1 MRRISPSRRSL
12 FNVVIACIP
21 RGITLTVLL
30 GMALSAGLAAP
41 QRPATTTL
49 IVKTARGMSKAQADS
64 VMRGHGGNPKASVP
78 KLDLHIIEVP
88 VNAAEAIAK
97 HLQNDSSIV
106 RVESNQVR
114 RWQGTP
120 TDSQFDQQWA
130 LPKIGWDQVY
140 GNVTPQFLTQI
151 AILDTGVDAS
161 HPDLIGSIGTGTSII
176 PGANPL
182 TDANGHGT
190 WLAGIAAA
198 RTNNLTGIAGVAYE
212 YVHIMSVK
220 VLDDDGL
227 GQDSDIIQGIIWAAD
242 NGASVILMAFS
253 NPGYSQSL
261 QEAIDYAWSKNVV
274 LVAAAGNDGT
284 GDVTF
289 PAGHRGVVGVS
300 ATDPDDKLAST
311 SNFGPSVFLA
321 APGVDILGTYPD
333 NQYVTWSGTS
343 ASAAIVAGTAAL
355 MRTVDPTLSNGI
367 IVNRLAK
374 SADPAGTQE
383 QTGNG
388 RVNVARAIEDLSTD
402 EIQPAGTAPVGDGGP
417 YVGPY
422 RAAALH
428 VSSIQSIGSQVGTLT
443 YGTAASATYSVD
455 VRTNGSG
462 TTSFGVS
469 VTGLPSGAGF
479 TPAATGNQSGDF
491 IFTLAITTSATT
503 PPGTS
508 TFTVT
513 IDGKAKTGTLTIGP
527 KQITASL
534 NASNKTYDGTVSA
547 IITGCTPNGVLAAD
561 AANVTCSG
569 SGATFSSSS
578 ASASPKTVTAT
589 VTLSGTAASK
599 YVVTNPAT
607 TTATINPKPITA
619 VLTANDKA
627 YDGSNAATISACS
640 LTGVLAAD
648 GANVTCTGSSAAFAS
663 SNASASPQTV
673 TATVTLDG
681 TASGNYSVTSPATTT
696 AKINPKSITA
706 TLTASDKTYDGTDAA
721 TITNCSPTGI
731 IATDIGNVT
740 CTASTAKFASA
751 NANAGPQTVTATVTL
766 GGSAAPNY
774 SVSNPAT
781 TTAKINGKAATV
793 SPAAN
798 GKEYGASD
806 PSLSGSLSGF
816 LAADNVTAAFSRSPG
831 EAVGSYVISGVLSP
845 AGVLGNY
852 NITYNT
858 ASFTIAPKSAS
869 VTPDPK
875 TKTLG
880 AADPDFTGS
889 LNGFLAADAVTATF
903 TRVAGEAVGRYT
915 ISASLA
921 PSSVLSNYAITYN
934 TADLTI
940 QKYFFDVCDIAGV
953 CAGGSSPNSEG
964 IGGHLAITSTVPY
977 LGTASVTVTLSP
989 GSVAGL
995 DAMTS
1000 PGLQD
1005 GNPLSPQFRVWIA
1018 GSEDP
1023 THPVFLASGNATKAG
1038 PLNGL
1043 YTWSANMPGSIGS
1056 SIVPGSYTAY
1066 VYGYN
1071 GSALSNLVQDNDGYS
1086 KADITDF
1093 QYPTLT
1099 AAFTV
1104 VKTDQTITFETLS
1117 NKTFGDS
1124 DFSVS
1129 ATASSNLAVGFAALG
1144 DCTVS
1149 GNLVHITG
1157 AGGCTIT
1164 ATQPGDDNF
1173 NAAPNAQQSFTIAKA
1188 TATIT
1193 VTPYSATYDGNAHT
1207 ATGVATG
1214 VYGADLT
1221 VGLDL
1226 TGTSHTNAG
1235 TYNGD
1240 TWTFIGGT
1248 NYNDANGTV
1257 NDSIAKANP
1266 TIIVNGYAVTYD
1278 GDSHTAAGTATGAK
1292 GEILTGL
1299 DLSGTTH
1306 TNAGSY
1312 PADTWTFTDA
1322 TGNYNN
1328 SNGTTTDTI
1337 GKANPTV
1344 KVTGYSVA
1352 YDGNPHTATGTAT
1365 GVKSEPLTGLDLNA
1379 TTHTNAGTYSG
1390 DSWTFADVTGNYNST
1405 SGTVDDAIAK
1415 ANAIVNVTGY
1425 SVTYDGDVHTA
1436 AGTATGVKGE
1446 SLNGLD
1452 LTGTSHTNAGT
1463 YAGDSWTFTDVTG
1476 NYNNASGT
1484 TSDAIAKAN
1493 AAITVT
1499 GYNVTYDGNPHT
1511 ASGTATGVKGESL
1524 SGLNLSG
1531 TTHTNAGTYNSD
1543 AWTFTDNT
1551 GNYGNTGGAVDDVI
1565 AKANA
1570 TINVSGYT
1578 GIYDGNPHGASG
1590 SASGIGGLDLS
1601 ALLHLGSTFTAV
1613 PGGTAHWTFD
1623 EDTNYKP
1630 ANGDVVITISQK
1642 SATVTATSTG
1652 KVYGAADPALD
1663 ATESGFLGGDVAGIT
1678 LSATRASGETVGTYA
1693 ITALASGGKVANY
1706 DISYVPGTFTISK
1719 KPLTGSITAGNKLY
1733 DGTTAAAI
1741 TKKTL
1746 DGVVSEDD
1754 VTYVGGTAS
1763 FVDKNVGNGKNVTAS
1778 GLYLIG
1784 ADAGNYSVNT
1794 TANTT
1799 ADITSRQLTISAI
1812 ASNKVYDGVT
1822 TASVTLSDN
1831 RVVGDV
1837 LTAGYA
1843 SANFADRNVGTAKT
1857 VNVEGISLT
1866 GTDAGNYTPNTSAT
1880 AKADITVRPITATA
1894 DAKTKIY
1901 GNPDPPLTYQITS
1914 GSLVSGD
1921 SFTGVLG
1928 RAIGENVGSYAI
1940 QQNTLATDSNY
1951 SLTYIGAN
1959 LTITPKSLTITANNV
1974 SRQYSDPNAFDVTYS
1989 GFAPGEGPSSLKGY
2003 VTYTTPA
2010 NQTTKPGT
2018 YDVMPGGLWSG
2029 NYSITFQKGTLTI
2042 TKEDS
2047 NAIYAGLLFFSTASP
2062 TSSAADIVMQATVQ
2076 DATIFDPNDPNAG
2089 DIRNARV
2096 SFVNRDIT
2104 TGTVFYPNCLNLT
2117 PTLVN
2122 PSDLKTGIVSCT
2134 VRFDIGSKDS
2144 DQYTVGLIVDNYY
2157 TRNSSIDDT
2166 VLTISK
2172 PLTTAFVTGGGYLV
2186 NQSSIGQYG
2195 GTAGAKTNFGLNV
2208 KNNKSAKNLQGN
2220 LNVIIRRLEN
2230 GVWKTYQIK
2239 SNQTDSLFEN
2249 LTSASTGTAQFTGKA
2264 NLTDVTDPLN
2274 PVGRASGLTFQIT
2287 LSDQGEPGN
2296 TDSISFSLWDGGAL
2310 VYSSNWNGA
2319 KTNEQ
2324 ILNGGNLRVK

>member
-1 MRRISPSRRSL
+1 M
-12 FNVVIACIP
+12 
-21 RGITLTVLL
+21 LL
-30 GMALSAGLAAP
+30 GMVLSAGLAAP

-49 IVKTARGMSKAQADS
+49 IVKTARGLSKAQTDA
-64 VMRGHGGNPKASVP
+64 VVRGRGGNPKASVP

-88 VNAAEAIAK
+88 VSAAEAIAK
-97 HLQNDSSIV
+97 NLRNDSSIV

-130 LPKIGWDQVY
+130 LTKIGWDQIY

-198 RTNNLTGIAGVAYE
+198 RTNNLTGIAGVAYD
-212 YVHIMSVK
+212 YVHIMPVK

-274 LVAAAGNDGT
+274 LVAAAGNDAT
-284 GDVTF
+284 GDVSF
-289 PAGHRGVVGVS
+289 PAGDRGVVGVS
-300 ATDPDDKLAST
+300 ATDQDDNLAST

-321 APGVDILGTYPD
+321 APGVGILGTYPD
-333 NQYVTWSGTS
+333 NRYVTWSGTS

-355 MRTVDPTLSNGI
+355 MRTVDPSLSNGI
-367 IVNRLAK
+367 IVNRLAR
-374 SADPAGTQE
+374 SADPAGTQD

-388 RVNVARAIEDLSTD
+388 RVNVARAIEDVSTD
-402 EIQPAGTAPVGDGGP
+402 EIQPAGTAPVGNGGP

-428 VSSIQSIGSQVGTLT
+428 VNNIQSIGAQVGTLT
-443 YGTAASATYSVD
+443 YGTGASATYSVD

-479 TPAATGNQSGDF
+479 TPATTGNQSGDF

-513 IDGKAKTGTLTIGP
+513 IDGKTKTGTLTIGP

-534 NASNKTYDGTVSA
+534 NAGDKTYDGTTSA
-547 IITGCTPNGVLAAD
+547 TITGCTPNGVLPAD
-561 AANVTCSG
+561 AANLTCSG

-599 YVVTNPAT
+599 YAVTNPAT

-619 VLTANDKA
+619 VLTANDKT

-640 LTGVLAAD
+640 MTGVLAAD
-648 GANVTCTGSSAAFAS
+648 TANVTCTGSSATFAS

-673 TATVTLDG
+673 TATVTLSG

-706 TLTASDKTYDGTDAA
+706 TLTSSDKTYDGTDAA

-731 IATDIGNVT
+731 VATDIGNVT
-740 CTASTAKFASA
+740 CAASTARFASV
-751 NANAGPQTVTATVTL
+751 NANASPQTVTATVTL

-798 GKEYGASD
+798 GKQYGASD
-806 PSLSGSLSGF
+806 PSLSGSLGGF
-816 LAADNVTAAFSRSPG
+816 LAADSVTATFSRSPG

-845 AGVLGNY
+845 VGVLGNY

-869 VTPDPK
+869 VTADSK

-880 AADPDFTGS
+880 AADPEFTGS

-903 TRVAGEAVGRYT
+903 TRVAGEAVGTYT

-921 PSSVLSNYAITYN
+921 PASVLSNYAITYN

-940 QKYFFDVCDIAGV
+940 QKYLFDVCDAAGV
-953 CAGGSSPNSEG
+953 CTGGSGPNSDG
-964 IGGHLAITSTVPY
+964 IGGHLTITSTVPY
-977 LGTASVTVTLSP
+977 LGTATATVTLSP
-989 GSVAGL
+989 GNVAGL

-1005 GNPLSPQFRVWIA
+1005 GIPLSPQFRVWIA
-1018 GSEDP
+1018 GSGDP
-1023 THPVFLASGNATKAG
+1023 THPVFLASGNATKTG
-1038 PLNGL
+1038 PVNGL
-1043 YTWSANMPGSIGS
+1043 YTWSAIIPASIGS

-1071 GSALSNLVQDNDGYS
+1071 GSTLSNLVQDNEGYS
-1086 KADITDF
+1086 KADVADF

-1104 VKTDQTITFETLS
+1104 VKTDQTITFGTLS

-1124 DFSVS
+1124 DFTVS

-1173 NAAPNAQQSFTIAKA
+1173 NAAPNLQQSFTIAKA

-1207 ATGVATG
+1207 AVGLATG
-1214 VYGADLT
+1214 VGGADL
-1221 VGLDL
+1221 GASLDL
-1226 TGTSHTNAG
+1226 TGTTHTNAG

-1240 TWTFIGGT
+1240 TWAFIGGT
-1248 NYNDANGTV
+1248 NYNDANGAV

-1292 GEILTGL
+1292 GESLTGL

-1306 TNAGSY
+1306 TNAGTY
-1312 PADTWTFTDA
+1312 PADT
-1322 TGNYNN
+1322 
-1328 SNGTTTDTI
+1328 
-1337 GKANPTV
+1337 
-1344 KVTGYSVA
+1344 
-1352 YDGNPHTATGTAT
+1352 
-1365 GVKSEPLTGLDLNA
+1365 
-1379 TTHTNAGTYSG
+1379 
-1390 DSWTFADVTGNYNST
+1390 
-1405 SGTVDDAIAK
+1405 
-1415 ANAIVNVTGY
+1415 
-1425 SVTYDGDVHTA
+1425 
-1436 AGTATGVKGE
+1436 
-1446 SLNGLD
+1446 
-1452 LTGTSHTNAGT
+1452 
-1463 YAGDSWTFTDVTG
+1463 WTFTDVTG
-1476 NYNNASGT
+1476 NYNNSNGT

-1493 AAITVT
+1493 ASITVT
-1499 GYNVTYDGNPHT
+1499 GYNVTYDANPHM

-1524 SGLNLSG
+1524 SGLDLTG
-1531 TTHTNAGTYNSD
+1531 TSHTNAGTYGAD
-1543 AWTFTDNT
+1543 PWTFTDVT
-1551 GNYGNTGGAVDDVI
+1551 GNYNSASGTTSDAI
-1565 AKANA
+1565 AKTNA
-1570 TINVSGYT
+1570 VISVSSYT

-1590 SASGIGGLDLS
+1590 SASGIGGVDLS
-1601 ALLHLGSTFTAV
+1601 GLLHLGSTFTAV

-1623 EDTNYKP
+1623 EDTNYNS
-1630 ANGDVVITISQK
+1630 ASGDVGITISQK
-1642 SATVTATSTG
+1642 TATVTASSSG
-1652 KVYGAADPALD
+1652 KIYGAADPALD
-1663 ATESGFLGGDVAGIT
+1663 ATQSGFLAGDVAGII
-1678 LSATRASGETVGTYA
+1678 LSAIRASGQTVGTYV
-1693 ITALASGGKVANY
+1693 ITPVATGGKVSNY
-1706 DISYVPGTFTISK
+1706 DILYVAGTFTISK
-1719 KPLTGSITAGNKLY
+1719 KSLTGSITAGNKPY
-1733 DGTTAAAI
+1733 DGTTAANI
-1741 TKKTL
+1741 TSRTL
-1746 DGVVSEDD
+1746 EGVVSEDD

-1763 FVDKNVGNGKNVTAS
+1763 FVDKNVANGKSVAAT
-1778 GLYLIG
+1778 GLYLTG

-1799 ADITSRQLTISAI
+1799 ADINPRQLTISAI
-1812 ASNKVYDGVT
+1812 ASNKVYDGAT

-1831 RVVGDV
+1831 RVAGDV
-1837 LTAGYA
+1837 FTAGYA
-1843 SANFADRNVGTAKT
+1843 SADFADRNVGTAKT
-1857 VNVEGISLT
+1857 VHVEGISLT

-1880 AKADITVRPITATA
+1880 AKADITARPITATA

-1921 SFTGVLG
+1921 SLTGVLG
-1928 RAIGENVGSYAI
+1928 RAVGENVGSYAI
-1940 QQNTLATDSNY
+1940 QQNTLAAGTNY
-1951 SLTYIGAN
+1951 SLTYIGAS
-1959 LTITPKSLTITANNV
+1959 LTITPKSLTITANNT

-1989 GFAPGEGPSSLKGY
+1989 GFVPGEGPSSLIGY
-2003 VTYTTPA
+2003 ATYTTTA
-2010 NQTTKPGT
+2010 DKTTKPGT
-2018 YDVMPGGLWSG
+2018 YDVMPGGLTSG
-2029 NYSITFQKGTLTI
+2029 NYLITFQKGTLTI

-2047 NAIYAGLLFFSTASP
+2047 NATYAGLLFFSTASP
-2062 TSSAADIVMQATVQ
+2062 TSSSADIVMQATVQ
-2076 DATIFDPNDPNAG
+2076 DATVFDPNDPNAG

-2096 SFVNRDIT
+2096 SFVNRDVT
-2104 TGTVFYPNCLNLT
+2104 TETALYPNCSNLT
-2117 PTLVN
+2117 PALVN

-2134 VRFDIGSKDS
+2134 VRFDIGAKDS
-2144 DQYTVGLIVDNYY
+2144 EQYTVGLIVDNYY

-2186 NQSSIGQYG
+2186 NQSSLGQYA

-2296 TDSISFSLWDGGAL
+2296 TDSISFSLWDGGTL
-2310 VYSSNWNGA
+2310 MYSSNWNGA